1 MKFKSF
7 AVAALLSA
15 MSLEDVQA
23 AGGKNPYSYLLNG
36 ADWPFDKTSECWMT
50 NQSPIDLRTD
60 MHSNPFPKED
70 GLEIN
75 T

>member
-15 MSLEDVQA
+15 MSFEDVQA
-23 AGGKNPYSYLLNG
+23 AGGNLPYSYLLNG
-36 ADWPFDKTSECWMT
+36 ADWPFDKTGYCWMT

-60 MHSNPFPKED
+60 MHSNPFPKEN
-70 GLEIN
+70 GFEIN